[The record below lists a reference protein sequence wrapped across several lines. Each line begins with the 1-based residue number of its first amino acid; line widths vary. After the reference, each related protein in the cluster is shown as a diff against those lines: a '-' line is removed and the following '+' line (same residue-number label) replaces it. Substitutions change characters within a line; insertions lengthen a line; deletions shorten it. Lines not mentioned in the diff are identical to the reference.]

1 MNIPP
6 IVHAR
11 VAPAAQGHAQVAPA
25 ARQATRRGGH
35 CEIKDS
41 RLRTFFEGGDVFIA
55 ERTLCSSS

>member
-11 VAPAAQGHAQVAPA
+11 VAPAEQGHARVAPA
-25 ARQATRRGGH
+25 ARKRAEAGTVKLKIAF
-35 CEIKDS
+35 ED
-41 RLRTFFEGGDVFIA
+41 FFQGGDVFIA

>member
-11 VAPAAQGHAQVAPA
+11 VAPAEQVHARVAPA
-25 ARQATRRGGH
+25 AHKRAEAGAVKLKIAF
-35 CEIKDS
+35 ED
-41 RLRTFFEGGDVFIA
+41 FFQGGDVFIA